1 MKKVIALLGVA
12 IAFTPFAHASSSLEA
27 QIKKCADERD
37 SLARLVCYDKIGKGI
52 ASTATRATLSS
63 DSQVQQQAVAVAQ
76 SKAPVA
82 VAKVTTKEDAF
93 GKEHLKKSAE
103 EINND
108 ISEIK
113 LTVKSISK
121 NVYDKMTVTFT
132 NGQKWKQTD
141 SVKYRLSAGNEVS
154 LKKGT
159 LGTVYLSKSG
169 TSKTMK
175 VKRIK

>member
-1 MKKVIALLGVA
+1 MKKVIALFSVA
-12 IAFTPFAHASSSLEA
+12 IAFTPFTHASSSLEA

-52 ASTATRATLSS
+52 ASKATRATLSA
-63 DSQVQQQAVAVAQ
+63 DSKVQQQAASITQ

-82 VAKVTTKEDAF
+82 TAKVTTKEDAF
-93 GKEHLKKSAE
+93 GKEHLKKSAA

-113 LTVKSISK
+113 LTIKSISK
-121 NVYDKMTVTFT
+121 NVYDKMTLTFT

-141 SVKYRLSAGNEVS
+141 SVKYRLSAGNEVL

-159 LGTVYLSKSG
+159 LGTVYLSKPG